1 MKLSLEDKLEIV
13 RLYEEQGFSLNE
25 IAKKYNVMNSSIKTI
40 IYRYKYHGVSTLKHP
55 ACRRKYSADFKLMI
69 IERVYKGRSKTSLA
83 AEYNL
88 PSSGTIVAWMHK
100 YEELG
105 YNGLVSKRTGR
116 PQKNMNPKKEE
127 KIKADN
133 SSPLTD
139 SERAEFEELKRQYS
153 ILKKEKELSD
163 MENEFLKKL
172 DALVQERLKRERK
185 K

>member
-13 RLYEEQGFSLNE
+13 RLYEEQGLSHRE
-25 IAKKYNVMNSSIKTI
+25 IAKKYNVRYSNINTI

-55 ACRRKYSADFKLMI
+55 ASNRKYSADFKLMI
-69 IERVYKGRSKTSLA
+69 IEQVYKGRSKTSLA

-88 PSSGTIVAWMHK
+88 PGVGTIVLWMHK
-100 YEELG
+100 YEKLG
-105 YNGLVSKRTGR
+105 YNGLISKRKGR
-116 PQKNMNPKKEE
+116 PKKNMDPKKEE
-127 KIKADN
+127 KIKVDN
-133 SSPLTD
+133 SSPLTNF
-139 SERAEFEELKRQYS
+139 ERKEFEELK
-153 ILKKEKELSD
+153 KELEYVK

>member
-1 MKLSLEDKLEIV
+1 MKLSLEDKIEIV
-13 RLYEEQGFSLNE
+13 RLCEKDGLGYGL
-25 IAKKYNVMNSSIKTI
+25 IARRYNVRDSLIKSI
-40 IYRYKYHGVSTLKHP
+40 IYRYKIHGYKSLKHP
-55 ACRRKYSADFKLMI
+55 PMQQKYLAEFKYSI
-69 IERVYKGRSKTSLA
+69 IKQVYEGKSKTSLA

-88 PSSGTIVAWMHK
+88 PSAGTIVAWMHK
-100 YEELG
+100 FEELG
-105 YNGLVSKRTGR
+105 YNGLISKRKGR
-116 PQKNMNPKKEE
+116 PKKNMNPEKEE
-127 KIKADN
+127 KTNIVN

-139 SERAEFEELKRQYS
+139 QERKEFEELKRQYD